1 MFSEEEVIRRCDE
14 RDFETILSIVNDSA
28 EAYRGVIPADRFGDS
43 YMPREEL
50 ADEMAAGV
58 EFWALEEDG
67 APAGV
72 MGVQS
77 VADVALIRHA
87 YVRTAKQRRGIGGRL
102 LRHIRSITDRP
113 LLVGT
118 WAAADWA
125 IRFYRRH
132 GFALVPAPDTAD
144 VLRRYWD
151 IPARQIETSVVL
163 AEREWLK
170 RQDPAPGVR

>member
-1 MFSEEEVIRRCDE
+1 VIRRCDE
-14 RDFETILSIVNDSA
+14 RDFETVLSIVNDSA
-28 EAYRGVIPADRFGDS
+28 EAYRGVIPADCFGNP

-50 ADEMAAGV
+50 AGEIAAGV
-58 EFWALEEDG
+58 AFWAWEEDG
-67 APAGV
+67 ALAGV
-72 MGVQS
+72 MGVQP

-87 YVRTAKQRRGIGGRL
+87 YVRTTKQRRGIGGRL

-125 IRFYRRH
+125 VRFYRRY
-132 GFALVPAPDTAD
+132 GFAPVPAPDTAD

-151 IPARQIETSVVL
+151 VPARQIETSVVL
-163 AEREWLK
+163 AEQEWLK
-170 RQDPAPGVR
+170 RRERAPGVR